1 MKIIDLLLHQ
11 RMNNKPAI
19 SEDNDMCSYAE
30 LYGKCVQCASFLK
43 SCVSQRCHVG
53 ILLPN
58 SIKYVVAYFSVL
70 MLNDVV
76 VPIYYQSTCDEIESI
91 IRECDI
97 GLFITDSKRLTQV
110 ANIKFSHH
118 LKLLDIDSFC
128 MYDKGDP
135 NKQPQIASPQE
146 VSVMLGTSGSTGHSK
161 RVMLTDENILNNA
174 EGIIHSLE
182 YTCCEKFLVVL
193 PLTFASGN
201 TSQLIVSFLLGATLY
216 IYNRPIH
223 PKMFFCAIKQ
233 YEITT
238 TTIVPSI
245 LKVLLSDYNEI
256 YCAQALSLR
265 VICFGGGPT
274 DVVTQDRIAHSYLRH
289 KLVHMYG
296 QTEASTRIS
305 HLHLSRDGDKFPSV
319 GKPLRGIQVAVSN
332 KGEDDQS
339 GEIIVK
345 GKNIMLGY
353 YKDTKPATLDGWLAT
368 GDMGYIDD
376 DGYIYITGRKK
387 NIIIYS
393 GMNIQAEEVEDVLV
407 QHPGVINATVFGE
420 YDAYHGEIPVA
431 EVVLTDGYTIT
442 ERELRDFCSTKLS
455 NYKIPAKIFFVNA
468 LEQTYNGKKLRRRG
482 KHNDK

>member
-19 SEDNDMCSYAE
+19 SEDNDTCSYAE
-30 LYGKCVQCASFLK
+30 LYEKCVWCASFLK
-43 SCVSQRCHVG
+43 SHVSQRCHVG

-97 GLFITDSKRLTQV
+97 GLFITDSERLTQV
-110 ANIKFSHH
+110 GNIKFSHH

-135 NKQPQIASPQE
+135 QKQPQIASPQE
-146 VSVMLGTSGSTGHSK
+146 VSVMLGTSGSTGRSK
-161 RVMLTDENILNNA
+161 RVMLTDENIMNNA

-201 TSQLIVSFLLGATLY
+201 TSQLVVSFLLGATLY

-223 PKMFFCAIKQ
+223 PKMFFCAIRQ

-265 VICFGGGPT
+265 VVCFGGGPT
-274 DVVTQDRIAHSYLRH
+274 DIVTQDRIAHSYLRH

-407 QHPGVINATVFGE
+407 QHPSVLNAAVFGE

-431 EVVLTDGYTIT
+431 EVVLTDGYAIT
-442 ERELRDFCSTKLS
+442 EHELRDFCSTKLS